1 MREKGRGDLTKRGRG
16 RGDLEEI
23 RLLELS
29 SIEAMCS
36 RMERERERERECVC
50 VCVCSNELK
59 GS

>member
-36 RMERERERERECVC
+36 RMERERERECVC
-50 VCVCSNELK
+50 VCVCVCVQMS
-59 GS
+59 